1 MHECQI
7 NLLQYLR
14 SKTQVDV
21 DSFDADGMELYL
33 IISFFL
39 GHCHMLIFAPVSTEV
54 PGCVDGT
61 SDAGGAGI

>member
-21 DSFDADGMELYL
+21 DSFDADGMELYSIL
-33 IISFFL
+33 SFFL
-39 GHCHMLIFAPVSTEV
+39 G
-54 PGCVDGT
+54 
-61 SDAGGAGI
+61 